1 MASRPTSRPQRRR
14 CSQIWGEGRERRGRA
29 ERRREMSKRGRGT
42 REDLTALCL
51 LILCDVGEG
60 KSGREG
66 APRALLL
73 PCVESI
79 VLSLER
85 ADPARRDLRSQPARG
100 SSAGEWWRHRR
111 APRCVGTSRPP
122 SSRPSWWRRGRGGH
136 AELATCCRGA
146 CKESDAR

>member
-1 MASRPTSRPQRRR
+1 
-14 CSQIWGEGRERRGRA
+14 
-29 ERRREMSKRGRGT
+29 MSKRGRGT
-42 REDLTALCL
+42 REELTALCL

-79 VLSLER
+79 VPSLER
-85 ADPARRDLRSQPARG
+85 ADPARRDLRGRSARG
-100 SSAGEWWRHRR
+100 SGAGDWWHRRR

-122 SSRPSWWRRGRGGH
+122 ELEAVLVEEGQRRPRRTGH
-136 AELATCCRGA
+136 MLQGA
-146 CKESDAR
+146 